1 MQLDECRQK
10 IDVID
15 EKIREL
21 FEQRMDV
28 AAEVAAYK
36 IEHDMPVLVPER
48 EAQKLAEI
56 TGGARDA
63 FDATAL
69 RELFTQIM
77 AISRKKQYQLIEK
90 QRTVSDRYFAEV
102 DSLILD
108 DMRICYQGA
117 EGSYSEQ
124 AAVEYFG
131 EACRFFHV
139 DTFRD
144 AMAAIEDGLADYA
157 VLPIENSTAGSVSE
171 NYDLLTE
178 FENYIVGEKMIAVH
192 QCLMA
197 PEGADISSIRT
208 VFSHPQSLMQS
219 ERFLNSHPDW
229 KQISMKNNAFA
240 ARKVAEDR
248 DLSQAAIAS
257 KRAAALYGLK
267 ILREEVNNDP
277 DNTTRFIIVSSRRI
291 FRKGAGKISLRIEIP
306 HRSGSLYQILSHF
319 IFNGINMTR
328 IESRP
333 IPDRAFEYS
342 FFIDLEGN
350 LHDAAVRNALR
361 GIRNEAR
368 SMRVLGNY

>member
-10 IDVID
+10 IDIID
-15 EKIREL
+15 EQIKAL
-21 FEQRMDV
+21 FEQRMLV
-28 AAEVAAYK
+28 SAEVAAYK
-36 IEHDMPVLVPER
+36 VEHDMPVLVPER
-48 EAQKLAEI
+48 EAEKLAAI
-56 TGGARDA
+56 TRDAEDA
-63 FDATAL
+63 FDAVAL
-69 RELFTQIM
+69 RELFMQIM

-90 QRTVSDRYFAEV
+90 QRTVSDRYFVEV
-102 DSLILD
+102 ESLD
-108 DMRICYQGA
+108 VEDMRVCYQGA

-131 EACRFFHV
+131 DSCRYFHV
-139 DTFRD
+139 ETFRD
-144 AMAAIEDGLADYA
+144 AMVAIEEGRADYA

-178 FENYIVGEKMIAVH
+178 FENYIVGEKLIAIH

-197 PEGADISSIRT
+197 PEGADLNSIRT
-208 VFSHPQSLMQS
+208 VYSHPQSLMQS
-219 ERFLNSHPDW
+219 DRFLNSHPEW
-229 KQISMKNNAFA
+229 KQVSMKNNAFA
-240 ARKVAEDR
+240 ARKVAEDQ
-248 DLSQAAIAS
+248 DLTQAAIAS
-257 KRAAALYGLK
+257 ARAASLYGLK
-267 ILREEVNNDP
+267 ILQEEVNHEA
-277 DNTTRFIIVSSRRI
+277 DNSTRFIVVSSRRI

>member
-1 MQLDECRQK
+1 MQLDECREK
-10 IDVID
+10 IDIID
-15 EKIREL
+15 RQIREL

-28 AAEVAAYK
+28 SAEVAAYK
-36 IEHDMPVLVPER
+36 TEHDMPVLVPER
-48 EAQKLAEI
+48 EAQKLSDI
-56 TGGARDA
+56 TADARDA

-90 QRTVSDRYFAEV
+90 QRTVEDRYFAEV
-102 DSLILD
+102 DSLYVD
-108 DMRICYQGA
+108 NMRVCYQGA

-124 AAVEYFG
+124 AAAEYFG
-131 EACRFFHV
+131 DACRYFHV

-144 AMAAIEDGLADYA
+144 AMVAIEEGRADYA

-178 FENYIVGEKMIAVH
+178 FENYIVGEKMIGIH
-192 QCLMA
+192 HCLMA
-197 PEGADISSIRT
+197 PEGADIGSIRS

-219 ERFLNSHPDW
+219 ERFLNSHPEW

-240 ARKVAEDR
+240 ARKVAEDG
-248 DLSQAAIAS
+248 DITQAAVAS
-257 KRAAALYGLK
+257 KRAAELYGLQ
-267 ILREEVNNDP
+267 ILQEEVNNET
-277 DNTTRFIIVSSRRI
+277 DNATRFIIVSSRRI
-291 FRKGAGKISLRIEIP
+291 FCRGAGKISLRIEIA

-319 IFNGINMTR
+319 IFNGLNMTR

-333 IPDRAFEYS
+333 IADRAFEYS